1 MKHHFSLRCVQF
13 FKCKCA
19 SMQNHNLRF
28 ISSYWSGI
36 DETRENQFLNEKLLL
51 EKLLILK
58 LNHHKMEKRGVCWH
72 CMSQLRNHW
81 LQSTIQS
88 YGCPIQIFTIFEDNF
103 QLFSYIL
110 CILKKK
116 LGQWSLE
123 TFESAA
129 TKKHYLAKAKIS
141 FRFKQVFYYFV

>member
-1 MKHHFSLRCVQF
+1 MSHE
-13 FKCKCA
+13 
-19 SMQNHNLRF
+19 
-28 ISSYWSGI
+28 
-36 DETRENQFLNEKLLL
+36 ETR
-51 EKLLILK
+51 
-58 LNHHKMEKRGVCWH
+58 
-72 CMSQLRNHW
+72 

-116 LGQWSLE
+116 IGQWSLE

-141 FRFKQVFYYFV
+141 FRFKQVFYYFI

>member
-1 MKHHFSLRCVQF
+1 MYSFLNANVT
-13 FKCKCA
+13 

-72 CMSQLRNHW
+72 CMSQLRNQVTKYNSK
-81 LQSTIQS
+81 L
-88 YGCPIQIFTIFEDNF
+88 YGYPIQIFTIFEDNF

>member
-1 MKHHFSLRCVQF
+1 MYVTAKKPGYKVQF
-13 FKCKCA
+13 KV
-19 SMQNHNLRF
+19 
-28 ISSYWSGI
+28 Y
-36 DETRENQFLNEKLLL
+36 
-51 EKLLILK
+51 
-58 LNHHKMEKRGVCWH
+58 
-72 CMSQLRNHW
+72 
-81 LQSTIQS
+81 
-88 YGCPIQIFTIFEDNF
+88 CPIQIFTIFEDNF

-141 FRFKQVFYYFV
+141 FRFKQVFYYFI